1 MNVFIRREESVSE
14 ISRPTLRRREI
25 ELVPMY
31 SSRCSASS
39 RKLSVFSE
47 RVVRY
52 FFIVPVNSHAI
63 FLLIHG
69 ISNKVFKFF
78 EYSDSTTQRILTG
91 DYTKGNKGRIRR
103 CAVVLRAL
111 KML

>member
-31 SSRCSASS
+31 SSRCSTSS

-47 RVVRY
+47 RVV
-52 FFIVPVNSHAI
+52 
-63 FLLIHG
+63 
-69 ISNKVFKFF
+69 
-78 EYSDSTTQRILTG
+78 SDSTTQRILTG